1 MNDRTFVD
9 GDDMSDDE
17 VTELLIELGGRLGP
31 EEPALMTPP
40 EDLWA
45 VIERQLDREVPDG
58 VEPARL
64 SQEPSSVTSLD
75 HHRRR
80 RRPPGILLGAVA
92 ASLLVAVAVG
102 ALVNR
107 NGRSIL
113 SETELASL
121 GTQERFGTATLVDE
135 DGAIRLDIDLAERLV
150 AEEGQFFE
158 LWIIDTQVEGMYSLG
173 PISSDG
179 SYSVPSGID
188 VSEFPIVD
196 ISAEPDDGNP
206 AHSGTSVYRGT
217 LDF

>member
-196 ISAEPDDGNP
+196 ISVEPDDGNP